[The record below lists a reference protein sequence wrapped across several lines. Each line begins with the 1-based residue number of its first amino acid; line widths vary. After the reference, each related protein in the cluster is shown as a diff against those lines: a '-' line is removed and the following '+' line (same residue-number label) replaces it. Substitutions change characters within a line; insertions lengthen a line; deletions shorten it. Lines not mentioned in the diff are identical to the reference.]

1 MYIAR
6 RMTAF
11 LVRRG
16 IIAEDRRTMEIY
28 EYGLELI
35 SGDLINFAVVLLL
48 SALLQ
53 NIGTGVL
60 YLLCFVS
67 VRLFSGGFH
76 AKTHFRCGLAMAVF
90 YLLFSV
96 IYQGLS
102 AAGTE
107 VLSAGTALAYI
118 PVAVCIPVVNRNRPL
133 NDAERRTNRKR
144 AIILYVLWTMLA
156 VLLVFFGMEAGKV
169 ILSTLWIISINIIF
183 ARYVQFWEGRERD
196 EKDY

>member
-1 MYIAR
+1 
-6 RMTAF
+6 
-11 LVRRG
+11 
-16 IIAEDRRTMEIY
+16 MEIY

-96 IYQGLS
+96 IYRSLVSSRCGS
-102 AAGTE
+102 IVGRDCAG
-107 VLSAGTALAYI
+107 VYSGG
-118 PVAVCIPVVNRNRPL
+118 
-133 NDAERRTNRKR
+133 
-144 AIILYVLWTMLA
+144 
-156 VLLVFFGMEAGKV
+156 GMY
-169 ILSTLWIISINIIF
+169 T
-183 ARYVQFWEGRERD
+183 GRLIATD
-196 EKDY
+196 L

>member
-67 VRLFSGGFH
+67 VRLFQRRVFTQRPIFD
-76 AKTHFRCGLAMAVF
+76 ADWRWRVF
-90 YLLFSV
+90 YLLSSV

-102 AAGTE
+102 AAGAE
-107 VLSAGTALAYI
+107 VLSAGDCAGVYSGG
-118 PVAVCIPVVNRNRPL
+118 
-133 NDAERRTNRKR
+133 
-144 AIILYVLWTMLA
+144 
-156 VLLVFFGMEAGKV
+156 GMH
-169 ILSTLWIISINIIF
+169 T
-183 ARYVQFWEGRERD
+183 GRQSKQTSE
-196 EKDY
+196 